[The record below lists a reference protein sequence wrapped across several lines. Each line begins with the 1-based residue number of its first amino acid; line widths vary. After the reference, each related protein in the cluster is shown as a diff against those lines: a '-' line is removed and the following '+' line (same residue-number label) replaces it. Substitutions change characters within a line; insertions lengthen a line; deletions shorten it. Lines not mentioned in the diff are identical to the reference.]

1 MQMPNFYSKKV
12 CGMKNILKAFTVL
25 ILCIRFLYA
34 QTETTDSF
42 KIRGMLPW
50 HNFLS
55 GPTAWNLDDY
65 KNYLDDLQKHGI
77 NFIGF
82 HNYTGGG
89 QRYAT
94 YVEPI
99 IKIQYKNILP
109 EAYLD
114 NSLTSRW
121 GYTPMKIADFAF
133 SSSEKF
139 QSKYKNSSFGADCSI
154 ESNSKEEHY
163 QKTQRLMQEVVALAH
178 QRGIQVAIGFEF
190 GVHPPEYFSLYND
203 PDFYWP
209 GESNMIPNPAN
220 YQSIEI
226 LYATLTNI
234 LETYPSVDYIW
245 LWLNEHSFMGVNLEG
260 ALNTPSFKNIYDKD
274 QHLFSETMEDKS
286 ARFIGVWSLEYIR
299 LAHEFLVKKKSNA
312 KIIVGGWGGGNQL
325 PAIMLGLD
333 KGLPKD
339 IIFSLLNP
347 DLGKK
352 NPPQFLVE
360 IAKNRNVISIP
371 WLEGDNQ
378 LWQLQ
383 PRVDLMQ
390 TQVRLA
396 KQMNMMGVAAIHWRT
411 EETKINFEAF
421 VNAAH
426 NPTDTASV
434 KNTYQKYFAETCG
447 NEAAQILSEEFA
459 KYDLEKWYPGDTPE
473 YYAYTPAWGQMPHQD
488 EAKFQKLLIKIEKA
502 IANTTI
508 NSYKENLNWWRAK
521 IKFMLL
527 LNEVGRK
534 LEPAYKLRSEYLVS
548 KIKLN
553 KEKLVNVKTLFLS
566 APVKELFNTFSASVR
581 SKGELGELS
590 SINQKL
596 WREYLELQKFL
607 DEHTL

>member
-1 MQMPNFYSKKV
+1 
-12 CGMKNILKAFTVL
+12 MKNIQSIF
-25 ILCIRFLYA
+25 FLMLLFAVCYNA
-34 QTETTDSF
+34 QTETTNSF

-55 GPTAWNLDDY
+55 GPTAWNLEDY
-65 KNYLDDLQKHGI
+65 KNYLDDLQKHDI

-89 QRYAT
+89 QRYAP

-99 IKIQYKNILP
+99 IKIKYKNILP

-121 GYTPMKIADFAF
+121 GYTPMKIANFAF
-133 SSSEKF
+133 NSSTKF
-139 QSKYKNSSFGADCSI
+139 QDKNISGAFGAECSI

-163 QKTQRLMQEVVALAH
+163 QKTQRLMQDVVELAH

-203 PDFYWP
+203 PDFYWS
-209 GESNMIPNPAN
+209 GEANMIPNPAN

-226 LYATLTNI
+226 LYATLNNI

-245 LWLNEHSFMGVNLEG
+245 LWLNEHSFMGVNLKN
-260 ALNTPSFKNIYDKD
+260 ALNAPSFKNIYDKN
-274 QHLFSETMEDKS
+274 QHLFTETTDDES
-286 ARFIGVWSLEYIR
+286 ARFIGVWSLEYIK
-299 LAHEFLVKKKSNA
+299 LAHEFLIKKKSNA

-333 KGLPKD
+333 RGLPKD

-347 DLGKK
+347 DLGKS
-352 NPPQFLVE
+352 NPPQFLAD

-383 PRVDLMQ
+383 PRVDLLQ
-390 TQVRLA
+390 TQVKLA

-411 EETKINFEAF
+411 EETKINFETF
-421 VNAAH
+421 VNAAK
-426 NPTDTASV
+426 NPGDTTSV
-434 KNTYQKYFAETCG
+434 KNIYQKYIAETCG
-447 NEAAQILSEEFA
+447 NEAAQILAEEFA
-459 KYDLEKWYPGDTPE
+459 KYDLEKWYPGDTHE
-473 YYAYTPAWGQMPHQD
+473 YFAYTPEWGRMQIQD
-488 EAKFQKLLIKIEKA
+488 EAKFQGLLTKIEEA
-502 IANTTI
+502 IAKTTAH
-508 NSYKENLNWWRAK
+508 SYKENLNWWKAK

-527 LNEVGRK
+527 LNEVGRR

-548 KIKLN
+548 KTKIDEERLATA
-553 KEKLVNVKTLFLS
+553 KTVFLS
-566 APVKELFNTFSASVR
+566 APIKELFDAFSSSVR